1 MHNMTKFMK
10 AKLHCDSACDICLW
24 QKPGLKSEKQ
34 VKATKGVELT
44 TDHKWT
50 PSHAVKTYSS
60 CTELPHHH
68 QTTLS
73 NTFRSP
79 ASGFS
84 VSESSSS
91 YKTRIYRI
99 KLKEQAW
106 QVTELT
112 AKGIQQPSSSPRP
125 FPWRVVLPHPLI
137 TRKQVLQSEEEV
149 FGFWGFCRQKHHSAA
164 VVPTKL
170 MQLWNAQ
177 N

>member
-1 MHNMTKFMK
+1 M
-10 AKLHCDSACDICLW
+10 LHLPHHCKTGEMLSANFRSNAQHDQIHEGWPLLWLSPWSVNHLW
-24 QKPGLKSEKQ
+24 QKPELQSETQ
-34 VKATKGVELT
+34 IKATKGVELT

-106 QVTELT
+106 QVTE
-112 AKGIQQPSSSPRP
+112 QQRAFSSP
-125 FPWRVVLPHPLI
+125 
-137 TRKQVLQSEEEV
+137 
-149 FGFWGFCRQKHHSAA
+149 A
-164 VVPTKL
+164 VV
-170 MQLWNAQ
+170 Q
-177 N
+177 NPFHGG

>member
-1 MHNMTKFMK
+1 MTQS
-10 AKLHCDSACDICLW
+10 LWSVNCLW
-24 QKPGLKSEKQ
+24 QKPELKSETQ

-99 KLKEQAW
+99 KLKDQAW

-125 FPWRVVLPHPLI
+125 FPRKEVLPHPLI
-137 TRKQVLQSEEEV
+137 TTHKSYSQGKKCL
-149 FGFWGFCRQKHHSAA
+149 FGFGGFCRQKHHSVA

-170 MQLWNAQ
+170 MQLWKAQ